1 MSGDKTVHGSTAR
14 ALIRAADRATLA
26 TALPSSEALDAAM
39 DGPGGGWPYA
49 SLVMVACDHDASPL
63 LLISDLAEHTKNIAA
78 DGRASL
84 MFDGTAGLDNPL
96 TGSRVTV
103 LGRIERCDHDGPRAR
118 YLARHP
124 DAAEYAGFADFH
136 LYCMAVERA
145 HLVAGFGVIH
155 WIAADDVLF
164 DTTGAA
170 GLAAA
175 EADIIAHM
183 NADHADAV
191 ALYANAVLGHAGAG
205 WTMCGIDPEGIDLRH
220 GAAVARLAFAP
231 PVATPI
237 TTAAAARAALL
248 TLAAEARAARLNP

>member
-1 MSGDKTVHGSTAR
+1 MTGDKTIHGATAR

-49 SLVMVACDHDASPL
+49 SLVMVACDFDASPL
-63 LLISDLAEHTKNIAA
+63 LLISDLAEHTKNLAA

-84 MFDGTAGLDNPL
+84 MFDDTAGLDNPL
-96 TGSRVTV
+96 TGARVTV
-103 LGRIERCDHDGPRAR
+103 LGRIERCDHDGARAR

-136 LYCMAVERA
+136 LYRMAVERA

-155 WIAADDVLF
+155 WIAAGDVLF

-175 EADIIAHM
+175 EADIVAHM
-183 NADHADAV
+183 NADHAEAV
-191 ALYANAVLGHAGAG
+191 PLYATAFLGRAGAG
-205 WTMCGIDPEGIDLRH
+205 WMMCGIDPEGVDLRR
-220 GAAVARLAFAP
+220 GAELARLDFDS
-231 PVATPI
+231 PI
-237 TTAAAARAALL
+237 ATAAAPSAM
-248 TLAAEARAARLNP
+248 P